1 MNERFDACIVLN
13 YYAPYTSGLTRV
25 ARDVAESL
33 AERGRRVAVVA
44 SRHDPA
50 LPRRGKLDGVHVFR
64 SRVAARIGRGVIS
77 PEFIGLVGR
86 VARHSA
92 VVNLHLPMLEA
103 GPVARAAGGTPIVCH
118 HHDDVWLPG
127 GLLAAA
133 QIAVVERSVAA
144 AVRRSTGVVVSNL
157 DHAQGS
163 RHWPSMQR
171 RDVHEIPP
179 PCRLREA
186 GRPSFRD
193 GAGPHIGFLGRMAP
207 EKGLHHLVAAFGHWP
222 DPDARLLLAG
232 EESGVAGGGVA
243 AELRR
248 LAAGDNRIRFLGRL
262 DESEFGD
269 FHASIDAFALP
280 SVAEE
285 SFGITQ
291 TEAMMAGVPVVA
303 SDLPGMRIPVRTT
316 GFGELVPAA
325 EPSALAAALQRVCR
339 WDAERRAEGAAAAR
353 ASYSMESTLDRY
365 AEVLDRAADRAVHR

>member
-1 MNERFDACIVLN
+1 MTERFDACVVLN
-13 YYAPYTSGLTRV
+13 YYAPYISGLTQV

-33 AERGRRVAVVA
+33 AGRGRRVAVVA
-44 SRHDPA
+44 SRHHPD
-50 LPRRGKLDGVHVFR
+50 LPRREELGGVHVFR

-77 PEFIGLVGR
+77 PEFIGLAGR
-86 VARHSA
+86 VARRSA

-103 GPVARAAGGTPIVCH
+103 GPVARAAGNTPIVCH

-127 GLLAAA
+127 GALASA

-144 AVRRSTGVVVSNL
+144 SLRRSAGVVVSNL
-157 DHAQGS
+157 DHARDS
-163 RHWPSMQR
+163 RHWHLMR
-171 RDVHEIPP
+171 RRKVHEIPP
-179 PCRLREA
+179 PCRRRGL

-193 GAGPHIGFLGRMAP
+193 GPGPHVGFLGRMAP

-222 DPDARLLLAG
+222 DPEARLLLAG

-248 LAAGDNRIRFLGRL
+248 LADDDRRVRFLGRL
-262 DESEFGD
+262 DEAEFGD

-291 TEAMMAGVPVVA
+291 TEALMAGVPVVA
-303 SDLPGMRIPVRTT
+303 SDLPGMRVPVRTT
-316 GFGELVPAA
+316 GFGELVPAGSP
-325 EPSALAAALQRVCR
+325 EGLAAALRRVCA
-339 WDAERRAEGAAAAR
+339 WGDERRVRGAEAAR
-353 ASYSMESTLDRY
+353 DTYSMESTLESY
-365 AEVLDRAADRAVHR
+365 AEALDEAADRAAHR